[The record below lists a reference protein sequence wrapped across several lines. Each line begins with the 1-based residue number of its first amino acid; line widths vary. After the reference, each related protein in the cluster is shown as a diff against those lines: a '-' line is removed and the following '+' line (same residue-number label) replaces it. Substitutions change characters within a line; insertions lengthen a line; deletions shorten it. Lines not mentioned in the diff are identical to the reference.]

1 MLCTHLQSNLN
12 LEKVLIRANKFILK
26 FNKGIK
32 PQNVEKGFSPCQNGP
47 FGSQMLNG
55 QTFFS
60 VLSVPSFQLI
70 PL

>member
-32 PQNVEKGFSPCQNGP
+32 PQNVEKGFNPCQNGP
-47 FGSQMLNG
+47 FGGKMLNG
-55 QTFFS
+55 HF
-60 VLSVPSFQLI
+60 
-70 PL
+70 